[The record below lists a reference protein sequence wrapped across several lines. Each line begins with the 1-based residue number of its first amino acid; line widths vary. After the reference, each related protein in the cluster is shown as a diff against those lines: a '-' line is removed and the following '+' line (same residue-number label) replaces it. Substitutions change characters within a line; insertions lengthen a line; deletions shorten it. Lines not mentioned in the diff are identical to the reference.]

1 MSNSIEEQLIDTL
14 SSEYDKVATM
24 EDGSPEKR
32 DTMANIERLQKL
44 YNELAKNADDMD
56 MTRKR
61 IELDDK
67 KSSAEIELKREQV
80 RNDKEKNRLD
90 FGKGI
95 VSGLMWSTLASV
107 IMNFEKEGVVRTKA
121 MSILMNKFRF

>member
-1 MSNSIEEQLIDTL
+1 
-14 SSEYDKVATM
+14 
-24 EDGSPEKR
+24 
-32 DTMANIERLQKL
+32 MANIERLQKL